1 MACRGAFAARLEEKK
16 RGRAGSA
23 SPKMKLEII
32 LGAVS
37 FGGGGCRE
45 LRSRSG
51 RLRRGLVARPAAERL
66 QTEFGELLGPDAVVL
81 LDRQQQDGGQPLRL
95 GEEGLEVL
103 GGLLLD
109 GGVGGLPVGGLLE
122 LAEHALEAGERRL
135 QVLEL
140 LAIAVHSR
148 AQPLQ
153 PPHPLVLCHGPSP
166 FLSLSGPLKLRSRE
180 SAPEGQPC
188 PVAPGAATGS
198 RSRGGRRPEGRPSNA
213 DTMTELGRGCQ

>member
-16 RGRAGSA
+16 EGTRRKRV
-23 SPKMKLEII
+23 PEEMVLKLV
-32 LGAVS
+32 LRAVS

-135 QVLEL
+135 QVL
-140 LAIAVHSR
+140 
-148 AQPLQ
+148 
-153 PPHPLVLCHGPSP
+153 
-166 FLSLSGPLKLRSRE
+166 
-180 SAPEGQPC
+180 
-188 PVAPGAATGS
+188 
-198 RSRGGRRPEGRPSNA
+198 
-213 DTMTELGRGCQ
+213 